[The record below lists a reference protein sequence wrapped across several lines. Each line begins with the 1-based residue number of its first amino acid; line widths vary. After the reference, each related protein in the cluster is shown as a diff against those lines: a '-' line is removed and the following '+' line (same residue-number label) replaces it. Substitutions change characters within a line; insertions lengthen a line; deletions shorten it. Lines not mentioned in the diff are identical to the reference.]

1 MGRARKACEE
11 LKAEIQAQLDAK
23 HITGYALTVIARDD
37 VQGHQIVGSCE
48 GNTKKIAYTRSRQ
61 AP

>member
-11 LKAEIQAQLDAK
+11 LKAEIQAQLDAQR
-23 HITGYALTVIARDD
+23 ITGYALTILASGD

-48 GNTKKIAYTRSRQ
+48 GNTKKIAYTRSRP